1 VKLAIEG
8 TGGSEIIYEVEKSVV
23 SIGASSDNDI
33 VIRSPGVAPKH
44 LVIRRSGGVFTFV
57 GEKRQVAVI
66 NGERRSRGVFKVG
79 DRFRLGTA
87 NLIFKGSSED
97 ETAVIFADD
106 SDSAADG
113 EGSTGKSIESNGSR
127 ESGKARAEVILYS
140 EPHRI
145 AEARKKLVEV
155 FQSRVRSDLVPGLRG
170 VLAEVFA
177 GREAMVA
184 RLDEEGL
191 LVPLVSQW
199 AGDLPRL
206 PERTFREL
214 SEGSRYAMLRL
225 GTRKFLIYPVVCG
238 SIGSSAFLVVET
250 TEDFEDDDE
259 LILAELARFMA
270 VHWDRVEV
278 SDLMFGPWEK
288 EARAA
293 LEERLPGTSQAVR
306 LLRDSILHAAR
317 TQNPVLLC
325 GLKGVGRST
334 LASLCASL
342 NPNGPLPIHVIDC
355 AEDRTDQ
362 FRAEFFGPGTDLKN
376 PAIEFE
382 GKMVLLRNIHLLE
395 AVVQREV
402 AATAA
407 ADLETGWGP
416 KVRWAAT
423 TDEDPMALLNQGVFD
438 PALYDL
444 FRHHVIRIPSLESR
458 REDLPLLVIRLLDEV
473 AAEQGKD
480 IRGIELES
488 LNSLLTHRFEGQ
500 MAELVGELRRLV
512 SATPNGDMIRGIVP
526 AIPRDVSGGQT
537 DPPSAPVSEILGIDD
552 LKIVIPT
559 IERMVIDRVL
569 QRTKGNQ
576 SKTAR
581 ILNLSRGAL
590 ISKMKDYEIPDY
602 RYLRRG

>member
-1 VKLAIEG
+1 MKLAIEG

-97 ETAVIFADD
+97 ETTVVFAED
-106 SDSAADG
+106 SDSGVG
-113 EGSTGKSIESNGSR
+113 EGGSEGKTSESSSGSR
-127 ESGKARAEVILYS
+127 ETAKVRAEVVLYS

-145 AEARKKLVEV
+145 ADARKKLVEV

-170 VLAEVFA
+170 VLAGVFS

-225 GTRKFLIYPVVCG
+225 GARKFLIYPVVCG
-238 SIGSSAFLVVET
+238 AIGSSAFLVVET
-250 TEDFEDDDE
+250 TDDFEDDDE

-270 VHWDRVEV
+270 VHWDRVEA

-288 EARAA
+288 EARSV

-342 NPNGPLPIHVIDC
+342 NPNGEPASTSGASNEPQTASPFPIKSTSII
-355 AEDRTDQ
+355 
-362 FRAEFFGPGTDLKN
+362 N
-376 PAIEFE
+376 S
-382 GKMVLLRNIHLLE
+382 
-395 AVVQREV
+395 
-402 AATAA
+402 
-407 ADLETGWGP
+407 
-416 KVRWAAT
+416 
-423 TDEDPMALLNQGVFD
+423 ALSTLASMLARFT
-438 PALYDL
+438 
-444 FRHHVIRIPSLESR
+444 
-458 REDLPLLVIRLLDEV
+458 
-473 AAEQGKD
+473 
-480 IRGIELES
+480 
-488 LNSLLTHRFEGQ
+488 LT
-500 MAELVGELRRLV
+500 
-512 SATPNGDMIRGIVP
+512 
-526 AIPRDVSGGQT
+526 
-537 DPPSAPVSEILGIDD
+537 PV
-552 LKIVIPT
+552 
-559 IERMVIDRVL
+559 
-569 QRTKGNQ
+569 
-576 SKTAR
+576 
-581 ILNLSRGAL
+581 
-590 ISKMKDYEIPDY
+590 
-602 RYLRRG
+602 